1 MPFSKENWFH
11 SFFLWSVW
19 IFFTKLVQAH
29 CTWRPNRLRDFPGEK
44 LLLSRVSNWI
54 KMGQNAIED
63 AILASFHIINIVKLS
78 SRRGIY
84 KNGMTTGL
92 CSSTV
97 VDSSSTFGV
106 PLELQVSFQLYWS
119 DIFLSLCDY
128 SYSEI
133 WIGCLQNNRQI
144 HTLGLTLSLRQFS
157 LWTLDFIWR
166 KKFKKYIC

>member
-1 MPFSKENWFH
+1 MPFSRENWFH

-97 VDSSSTFGV
+97 VDISSIVGV
-106 PLELQVSFQLYWS
+106 PLELQVSFQLFWS
-119 DIFLSLCDY
+119 DIFLSYVTIAIARFESGASRIRD
-128 SYSEI
+128 
-133 WIGCLQNNRQI
+133 R
-144 HTLGLTLSLRQFS
+144 
-157 LWTLDFIWR
+157 
-166 KKFKKYIC
+166 YIALA

>member
-1 MPFSKENWFH
+1 MPRGWYFPYNVFIWICGHKTLRETLKICWLQQTESGYITRWWLCHLPTKRLLCPKVLGINMPFSKENWFH

-97 VDSSSTFGV
+97 VDSSSMVGV
-106 PLELQVSFQLYWS
+106 PLEL
-119 DIFLSLCDY
+119 
-128 SYSEI
+128 
-133 WIGCLQNNRQI
+133 
-144 HTLGLTLSLRQFS
+144 
-157 LWTLDFIWR
+157 
-166 KKFKKYIC
+166 